1 MKIKMPINNYED
13 YLSQISSQNAGTFQ
27 YNISTATSSGRLTLM
42 SRFFPIAPSTPSSS
56 IDLDNT
62 SLYAINPS
70 NSLGTGNFFLLGG
83 QIQSRGAHT
92 LIVVDLLNISG
103 GLSAIVTTEQTTGLP
118 TAPLTRYPSGEGV
131 FAGLISWAIL
141 GGTVATASIN
151 YTNQNGISERISPLA
166 FFSSST
172 GPDRNVGRIFLM
184 PFAPGDTGV
193 QSVESVTLYNSTG
206 TAGNFGLIL
215 FKPLSMIALNAGTS
229 TLDAVSSAGFV
240 GSLSTIFPNACLS
253 GILSPGA
260 GNQAVSGSL
269 FFGA

>member
-1 MKIKMPINNYED
+1 MPINNYED

-27 YNISTATSSGRLTLM
+27 YNPSPPTSPGRLTLI

-56 IDLDNT
+56 IALDNT
-62 SLYAINPS
+62 SLYAINNQS
-70 NSLGTGNFFLLGG
+70 NLLGAGNLFLLGG
-83 QIQSRGAHT
+83 QIESGGAHT

-103 GLSAIVTTEQTTGLP
+103 GLSGLVTTEQTTGLP

-131 FAGLISWAIL
+131 FAGLIIWASI

-166 FFSSST
+166 FFSSVSSS
-172 GPDRNVGRIFLM
+172 DRNPGRIFLM
-184 PFAPGDTGV
+184 PLAFGDTGV
-193 QSVESVTLYNSTG
+193 QSVKSVTLFGSTG
-206 TAGNFGLIL
+206 GAGNFGLIL
-215 FKPLSMIALNAGTS
+215 FKPLSMIALGTGPN

-240 GSLSTIFPNACLS
+240 GSLSTIFPSACLS
-253 GILSPGA
+253 GILSPGT
-260 GNQAVSGSL
+260 GNQVVSGSL